1 MKKTVF
7 VILFSAILLSVFAGK
22 DTYVTHRVETPIVID
37 GNAQEWKL
45 PFQFYESKTKLQYT
59 FANDNTHLYICMRVA
74 DENAQMKILRAG
86 MSVWVDAA
94 GKKNQNMGIQFPL
107 SDKRTGPPPML
118 EEGERPDVKKMKQE
132 MAIHLSQ
139 MNLVG
144 FKNVANGYSA
154 LKNDSS
160 ISVAIDWDK
169 DDIMTYEI
177 SIPLFAFYN
186 KELVPKDSTK
196 LFAICFVVNGLEKG
210 NRPQNDDM
218 SSTGIDMRNSTMNDH
233 MGNRSSS
240 AYSQNGLDGQGPTPS
255 SGSQRGSMMTT
266 PSLPP
271 IFETDRFWHYTRLSV
286 R

>member
-1 MKKTVF
+1 MKKIVSLIFFSTV
-7 VILFSAILLSVFAGK
+7 LLSVFAGK
-22 DTYVTHRVETPIVID
+22 ESYTTHRVETPIVID
-37 GNAQEWKL
+37 GNVQEWKM

-86 MSVWVDAA
+86 MAVWVDAA
-94 GKKNQNMGIQFPL
+94 GKKNQSMGIQFPL
-107 SDKRTGPPPML
+107 SDKRTGLPPML
-118 EEGERPDVKKMKQE
+118 QEGERPDVKRMKQE

-144 FKNVANGYSA
+144 FKNVVNGYSA

-160 ISVAIDWDK
+160 ISVAMDWDK

-186 KELVPKDSTK
+186 KELIPKDSTK
-196 LFAICFVVNGLEKG
+196 LFSICFVVNGLEKG
-210 NRPQNDDM
+210 NRPQNEDM
-218 SSTGIDMRNSTMNDH
+218 SNTGIDMRNSTMNDH
-233 MGNRSSS
+233 MGNRSAN
-240 AYSQNGLDGQGPTPS
+240 AYSQNGLGGQGPVPS
-255 SGSQRGSMMTT
+255 SGSRGSGMSAS

-271 IFETDRFWHYTRLSV
+271 IFETDRFWHYTKFSV